1 MLVREYNHERDK
13 GLFPEESLGKI
24 NPIRVRHLSLAE
36 ARTNLNKIAKY
47 AHGKGEYFFVGKE
60 GAPVLGIMDAEE
72 LEDYL
77 ELRDPAVQA
86 KIQIS
91 NEDVR
96 AGRTRPASQ
105 LLEEARK
112 ELRLKSRVRR
122 RQKK

>member
-1 MLVREYNHERDK
+1 M
-13 GLFPEESLGKI
+13 GKSSAV
-24 NPIRVRHLSLAE
+24 RVRHLSIAE
-36 ARTNLNKIAKY
+36 ARANLSKIAKH
-47 AHGKGEYFFVGKE
+47 AHVNGEYFFVGKE